1 MNLDV
6 TDRRRLL
13 VATAATLIALPAIWL
28 FTRDEA
34 TNGNAVPTAA
44 VAGVETPAGAG
55 AATTDSAVDPFG
67 TSGPIFV
74 DGPTTPP
81 KPAVIQIVVPA
92 APEGEY
98 VDGGAT
104 YARVIGQ
111 GAADSCSAPN
121 ADFGATLTITNRDN
135 GRTIT
140 CVNRHPAVL
149 GPGLEVKLTTAQFEP
164 IGQIVDA
171 PIPVRISW
179 DAG

>member
-34 TNGNAVPTAA
+34 AKGDAVPTAA
-44 VAGVETPAGAG
+44 VAGVDTPSGVAG
-55 AATTDSAVDPFG
+55 TTADSTVDPFG

-92 APEGEY
+92 APDGTS

-111 GAADSCSAPN
+111 GAEDSCSAPN
-121 ADFGATLTITNRDN
+121 AEFGATLTVTNRDN
-135 GRTIT
+135 GRSIT
-140 CVNRHPAVL
+140 CVNRHPEVL
-149 GPGLEVKLTTAQFEP
+149 GSGLEIKLTTAQFEQ